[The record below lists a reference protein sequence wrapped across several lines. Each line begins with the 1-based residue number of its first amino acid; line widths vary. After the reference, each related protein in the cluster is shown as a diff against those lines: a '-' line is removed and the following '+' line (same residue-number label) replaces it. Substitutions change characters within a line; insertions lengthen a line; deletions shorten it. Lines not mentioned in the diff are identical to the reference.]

1 MIAQKPPA
9 NLERMDGQLAGLNQQ
24 LAKSASVLDELAS
37 IQLQFED
44 LAQTYAD
51 FKAYAQRLQS
61 EGGAGIA
68 SLRRETEQRFQSMEK
83 SLQDA
88 QHRSTGEEGEEARE
102 AVQIQIENLESRL
115 RQELRGAL
123 NRIDQAGFSPVQLEK
138 LEKLDIQMRGMR
150 NALRSSE
157 RRERMLQNG
166 LVAVAIMALM
176 ALGMPLL
183 MPLILGD
190 DKSSAALLQNRSA
203 SGRPANVTP
212 LKARPLSESVD
223 PDFDGFAFSGNSS
236 VSGYRNRP

>member
-9 NLERMDGQLAGLNQQ
+9 NLEQMDGQLAGLNQQ

-61 EGGAGIA
+61 EDGAGIA
-68 SLRRETEQRFQSMEK
+68 SLRRDMDQRFQSIEK
-83 SLQDA
+83 TLQEA
-88 QHRSTGEEGEEARE
+88 QHRFADEDGEEARE
-102 AVQIQIENLESRL
+102 AVQIHIENLENRL

-123 NRIDQAGFSPVQLEK
+123 SRIDQAGFSPVQLEK
-138 LEKLDIQMRGMR
+138 LDKLDIQMRGMR
-150 NALRSSE
+150 NALRTAE

-176 ALGMPLL
+176 ALCMPLL

-190 DKSSAALLQNRSA
+190 DKPGDPLKNRSSSAKTPSAETLEANPFTEDGLPSFGSFPFSGDYSA
-203 SGRPANVTP
+203 SVNQTRP
-212 LKARPLSESVD
+212 
-223 PDFDGFAFSGNSS
+223 
-236 VSGYRNRP
+236 

>member
-9 NLERMDGQLAGLNQQ
+9 NLEQMDGQLAGLNQQ
-24 LAKSASVLDELAS
+24 LAQSASVLDELAS

-61 EGGAGIA
+61 DEGGVGT
-68 SLRRETEQRFQSMEK
+68 LRREMDQRFGSFEK

-88 QHRSTGEEGEEARE
+88 KQRFAEGESEEARE
-102 AVQIQIENLESRL
+102 AIQIHVENLEGRL

-123 NRIDQAGFSPVQLEK
+123 SRIDQAGFSPVQIEK
-138 LEKLDIQMRGMR
+138 LDKLDIQVRGMR
-150 NALRSSE
+150 NALRTSE

-176 ALGMPLL
+176 ALSMPLL
-183 MPLILGD
+183 MPLILGEGE
-190 DKSSAALLQNRSA
+190 KPNEGL
-203 SGRPANVTP
+203 
-212 LKARPLSESVD
+212 
-223 PDFDGFAFSGNSS
+223 NSS
-236 VSGYRNRP
+236 GSKSPASLSIAE